1 MVLIKMNILSDMSG
15 SLAGVRGKKDST
27 WLQCQ
32 GMAGHSGD
40 IGNGL
45 YIARPT
51 CHHVQIGSQ

>member
-15 SLAGVRGKKDST
+15 SLAGFGGKKDST
-27 WLQCQ
+27 WLGCQ

-45 YIARPT
+45 YIAQPT
-51 CHHVQIGSQ
+51 CHHVEIGSQ